1 IETIVAV
8 YSYLRLVWRC
18 LRSHCGRYERP
29 IGETHESNQPMK
41 PAARLGRTPH
51 SRMRVFLVAFTVFF
65 VCIGLIMSETPLTEA
80 TPSSSD
86 QKRNS
91 GGKALVLYAPQ
102 PKYPKDS
109 AGRHPTG
116 SGIVVMEIDQKT
128 GWVKAAKMEKSTGS
142 KLLDDAAL
150 EAYSH

>member
-1 IETIVAV
+1 
-8 YSYLRLVWRC
+8 
-18 LRSHCGRYERP
+18 
-29 IGETHESNQPMK
+29 MK
-41 PAARLGRTPH
+41 PTAPLRRTPH
-51 SRMRVFLVAFTVFF
+51 SPMRVFLVAFTVFF

-150 EAYSH
+150 EAYSHWRFRPGTNRHVHCPITFTMSTMGGARHRMAGAVISH